1 MISMEQSLAD
11 LVRSGR
17 VNREVAI
24 AHCFRPQDFERYL
37 QD

>member
-1 MISMEQSLAD
+1 MEQSLAD

-17 VNREVAI
+17 VSRDVAM
-24 AHCFRPQDFERYL
+24 AHCIRPQDFERYL